1 MSYATV
7 TDLVARFG
15 EAELIGITDRA
26 DPPAEAVDADVADA
40 AIADAV
46 GEIDAYL
53 GVRYALPV
61 SPVPA
66 HLVAVTCDI
75 ARYRLHGSRV
85 TDEVRQ
91 RYEDGLR
98 WLKDV
103 AQGRALL
110 VGAPAATN
118 GATSAALAEVVQAG
132 RKVFGGGF
140 Q

>member
-1 MSYATV
+1 MAYAT
-7 TDLVARFG
+7 TADLVTRFG
-15 EAELIGITDRA
+15 EAELIDLTDRA
-26 DPPAEAVDADVADA
+26 SPPANVVDAGVAA
-40 AIADAV
+40 GAIADAV

-66 HLVAVTCDI
+66 HLVAMTCDI

-85 TDEVRQ
+85 TDEVRA
-91 RYEDGLR
+91 RYEDAVR

-110 VGAPAATN
+110 PGAAAASN
-118 GATSAALAEVVQAG
+118 ATTAALAEVVQPG
-132 RKVFGGGF
+132 RKVFGGGL

>member
-1 MSYATV
+1 MAYATV
-7 TDLVARFG
+7 ADLVTRYG
-15 EAELIGITDRA
+15 EAELIDLTDRA
-26 DPPAEAVDADVADA
+26 DPPVGVVDADVADG
-40 AIADAV
+40 AIADAS
-46 GEIDAYL
+46 GEVDAYL

-66 HLVAVTCDI
+66 HLLTAVCDI
-75 ARYRLHGSRV
+75 ARYRLHGNRV
-85 TDEVRQ
+85 TDEVRT
-91 RYEDGLR
+91 RYEDAIR

-110 VGAPAATN
+110 P
-118 GATSAALAEVVQAG
+118 GATAASGTTTAALAEVVQAG